1 MALSQLTETLG
12 VTCHS
17 CWAAA
22 GLLHPV
28 AAAQWRADPRSHAW
42 WDHAC
47 RRLRQAQPV
56 PADTI
61 VEAMWIAAG
70 EREPLLLQRLQHA
83 ARDHP
88 PPALVDLAWC
98 LRHCSH
104 DDGYIPAPAQEMCL
118 QIYGG
123 LTMSSE
129 LDRFT
134 NGYRTREQAHPHPT
148 DIPPP
153 EPDSEPERSQTALPL
168 LPRWQCHDK
177 PGKASTAYPSKTSSR
192 HRCPPYRRC
201 RFFWWNQSKKP

>member
-1 MALSQLTETLG
+1 MKRNPS
-12 VTCHS
+12 S
-17 CWAAA
+17 
-22 GLLHPV
+22 
-28 AAAQWRADPRSHAW
+28 
-42 WDHAC
+42 
-47 RRLRQAQPV
+47 
-56 PADTI
+56 
-61 VEAMWIAAG
+61 
-70 EREPLLLQRLQHA
+70 LQRLQHA

-134 NGYRTREQAHPHPT
+134 NGYRTREQVHRRLT

-153 EPDSEPERSQTALPL
+153 EPDSEPERSQTAPAIGSPL
-168 LPRWQCHDK
+168 GMSRQAWESLDSISVQDEFQTPGGLLTGGAAFFGGTSQKSLKTRAPRH
-177 PGKASTAYPSKTSSR
+177 S
-192 HRCPPYRRC
+192 
-201 RFFWWNQSKKP
+201 